1 MTRRLLSVAASTLL
15 LAGATSACSTQKPQ
29 LAYGLSPSDVEQ
41 GFIMGVMDG
50 CVIAAETGR
59 TLDQLNPYRIIRDT
73 SRGAAHAPKEGYTAW
88 APGMGIGIVR
98 IDDGPGGCEV
108 TAHGAP
114 VRNTFGL
121 IVSTLLGRGYVS
133 QPVQAL
139 PSSQFAH
146 ELVRS
151 ANGRTVKVVL
161 QGHDPA
167 TASEFS
173 GLTAHVTATMP

>member
-1 MTRRLLSVAASTLL
+1 MTRRLLIVAASMLL
-15 LAGATSACSTQKPQ
+15 VGAPASAQQPQ

-50 CVIAAETGR
+50 CANAAETGR

-73 SRGAAHAPKEGYTAW
+73 NRGAALAPKEGYTAW
-88 APGMGIGIVR
+88 APGIGVGVVR

-108 TAHGAP
+108 IAHGAS
-114 VRNTFGL
+114 VQDAFGI
-121 IVSTLLGRGYVS
+121 IVSSLRARGYVE
-133 QPVQAL
+133 QPAQAL

-151 ANGRTVKVVL
+151 ANGRTVKIVL

-167 TASEFS
+167 TASAFS
-173 GLTAHVTATMP
+173 GLTAHVTATVP